1 MNFIKIISPSVFK
14 NVQDELGELYYLAD
28 TIDYTLMNII

>member
-1 MNFIKIISPSVFK
+1 MNFIKIISPSVSSMFK
-14 NVQDELGELYYLAD
+14 DELGELYYLAD

>member
-1 MNFIKIISPSVFK
+1 MNFIKLFHRLCSSMFK
-14 NVQDELGELYYLAD
+14 DELGELYYLAD

>member
-1 MNFIKIISPSVFK
+1 MFK
-14 NVQDELGELYYLAD
+14 DELGELYYLAD